1 MLDGGEHRRVHSHEI
16 GAARRDPQTLHHRTD
31 ANLINF
37 GSANG
42 EPTLQEF
49 DNAIMTCTHSPTPT
63 RSAGGENG
71 RSLTL

>member
-16 GAARRDPQTLHHRTD
+16 GTARHAPRTLHRRTD

-42 EPTLQEF
+42 EPTLQE
-49 DNAIMTCTHSPTPT
+49 
-63 RSAGGENG
+63 SAMP
-71 RSLTL
+71 S